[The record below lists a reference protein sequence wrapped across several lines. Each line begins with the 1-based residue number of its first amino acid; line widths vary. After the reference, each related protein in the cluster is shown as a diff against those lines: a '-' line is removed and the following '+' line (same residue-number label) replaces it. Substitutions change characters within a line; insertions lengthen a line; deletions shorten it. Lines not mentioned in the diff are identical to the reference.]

1 MKIKLLKSIEMFKSI
16 YLFPLH
22 GSLLSPHNIFCLR
35 LQWFHHPTIQMQAR
49 IIQGGFC
56 LSISKF
62 QTYDWLLWAHSFVT
76 PSVLRPRRLLY
87 QGARL
92 NYLQYGV
99 LSQWVDIFLK
109 YTIRSIVCKA
119 SRHPIIWSSDHP
131 VIQSFAHLVI
141 PSSGHSVILPY
152 CHPNMIWSSIH
163 PIIMSFQHAHKLTN

>member
-109 YTIRSIVCKA
+109 YTIRSIVCEA
-119 SRHPIIWSSDHP
+119 SRHPVIWSSDHP
-131 VIQSFAHLVI
+131 VIRSSGHPVI
-141 PSSGHSVILPY
+141 PSSCHTVILTWFGHPFIPSS
-152 CHPNMIWSSIH
+152 CHFNMPWRTNT
-163 PIIMSFQHAHKLTN
+163 QH